1 MKDINLNN
9 LQQSNKANVTPQK
22 GSDSTKLPANYS
34 SADGAKNADKSSTP
48 RSKLDQFEKILAKT
62 LNEGDNDELSAKR
75 RSRFKSRR
83 RRAGDRGSAETT
95 NLDQTEASDDIV
107 ARIDPVDEREASLQQ
122 QQDKF
127 INTVKPMKKEA
138 QISSYVIN
146 KQFADLT
153 NILHKHGVKDKFEDP
168 GISINHKVMRLMS
181 T

>member
-1 MKDINLNN
+1 MRDIKLNN
-9 LQQSNKANVTPQK
+9 LPQHAGTNIHPQK
-22 GSDSTKLPANYS
+22 GSDTTKLPANS
-34 SADGAKNADKSSTP
+34 SHTDSAKNTDKDSTT

-62 LNEGDNDELSAKR
+62 LSEGDNGEFSSKR
-75 RSRFKSRR
+75 KARIKNRR
-83 RRAGDRGSAETT
+83 RKTTDRGNAQSA
-95 NLDQTEASDDIV
+95 NLDQTEASGDIDTS
-107 ARIDPVDEREASLQQ
+107 IDAVDEREASLQQ

-168 GISINHKVMRLMS
+168 GSSINHTVMRLMS